1 MLNLKAVVFGIRRQ
15 FRIPSGSREMVL
27 ETVVVGA
34 GGRGGDG
41 AGAMA
46 MEEVEGDNGAVA
58 VSRSQGQ
65 L

>member
-1 MLNLKAVVFGIRRQ
+1 MLNLKAVVLGIRRQ
-15 FRIPSGSREMVL
+15 FRIPSGSREMVM

-34 GGRGGDG
+34 GGSGGDG

-46 MEEVEGDNGAVA
+46 MEVVEGDNGGMAA
-58 VSRSQGQ
+58 SKSQGQ